1 MAKSVAD
8 LALAMNILAGHDPR
22 DPATPEVPVP
32 NYNRALG
39 KDLEGIRLG
48 VPDRYYFDRLD
59 EEVHTAVKTAIQDL
73 KGLGAKVQPISIPGL
88 HEASTAAFIALV
100 AEGAAVLEKWH
111 LTRSQDLG
119 EDVRARLNLG
129 AAIKATQYLKA
140 QRVRGKVR
148 EIFMEAFKK
157 VDGLVT
163 PQLPITAPRIGQS
176 DVSWGKG
183 TESVVGALTRFTR
196 IYNLIGIPSLCLP
209 CGFSSSGMPIGLQIA
224 AKPFAEETVLKVG
237 HAYEVNTSW
246 KSRHPLLE

>member
-22 DPATPEVPVP
+22 DPATPQVPVP
-32 NYNRALG
+32 NYTRALV

-59 EEVHTAVKTAIQDL
+59 EEVHAAVKKAIRDL
-73 KGLGAKVQPISIPGL
+73 RGLGAKVQPISIPRL
-88 HEASTAAFIALV
+88 HEASTAAFIALL
-100 AEGAAVLEKWH
+100 AEGAAVLERWH
-111 LTRSQDLG
+111 LTRSRDLG
-119 EDVRARLNLG
+119 EDVRSRLNLG

-148 EIFMEAFKK
+148 EMFMEAFKK
-157 VDGLVT
+157 VDALVT
-163 PQLPITAPRIGQS
+163 PQLPITAPKIGQS
-176 DVSWGKG
+176 SVSLGKG
-183 TESVVGALTRFTR
+183 TESVPGALTRFTR

-237 HAYEVNTSW
+237 HAYEINTPW
-246 KSRHPLLE
+246 KNRHPLLE